1 MLFTKTTFIGIDPTA
16 GKRPFIYA
24 ALDHRR
30 QLLALAAGD
39 MEEVLAF
46 VGGQQEAFIAVSAPF
61 QPNQGL
67 MDNETRRA
75 QLATPPRAGRYLDY
89 RLVEYLLCVH
99 NIRTYRT
106 PAEVSTCPRWMQS
119 GFTVYKR
126 LQQLSFHRHPA
137 GENTRQFLEVYPH
150 ACYCAWLDRAPL
162 AKGTLEGR
170 LQRQMILYENSLPV
184 PDPMRYFEEI
194 TRYRLL
200 QGRMPKD
207 ILYEPGELDA
217 LAAAYTAWLAAHQ
230 PDQISLLG
238 DPDEGQIVLPIPNL
252 KKIKG

>member
-1 MLFTKTTFIGIDPTA
+1 MLFTRTTFIGLDPTA

-24 ALDHRR
+24 ALDHQRR
-30 QLLALAAGD
+30 LLALATGD

-46 VGGQQEAFIAVSAPF
+46 VGGQQEAYVAVSAPF

-67 MDNETRRA
+67 MDDETRRA
-75 QLATPPRAGRYLDY
+75 QLAAPPRAGRYLDY

-106 PAEVSTCPRWMQS
+106 PALISDCPRWMQI
-119 GFTVYKR
+119 GFTVYQR
-126 LQQLSFHRHPA
+126 LQQLGFQRHPA
-137 GENTRQFLEVYPH
+137 GENPRQFLEVYPH
-150 ACYCAWLDRAPL
+150 ASYCGWLDRAPQV
-162 AKGTLEGR
+162 KGTLEGR
-170 LQRQMILYENSLPV
+170 LQRQLSLYEHGLPV
-184 PDPMRYFEEI
+184 PDPMFYFDEI
-194 TRYRLL
+194 SRSRLL
-200 QGRMPKD
+200 QGRMPAD

-230 PDQISLLG
+230 PDQISLIG
-238 DPDEGQIVLPIPNL
+238 DPDEGQIVLPVPKL